1 MGQRSKMSNITGAA
15 FVMSGATFLSRI
27 AGFLR
32 DMIIARILG
41 ASGMS
46 DAYFVAFRIPSL
58 LRELFAEGSMS
69 SGFIP
74 VLTEYR
80 TKRGD
85 EEVKRLV
92 MVTFAFIAVAIGA
105 ACVLGIVF
113 SPQLVVLMAPGF
125 AGNPEKIRITVM
137 LTRIMFPFLLFTSL
151 SALAMGALNTRR
163 VFFVPALAS
172 AWFNVANIAVM
183 LIFFK
188 YFKEPVT
195 VVALGVTVGGVV
207 QFASQLPAFFRQG
220 YSLRPDFNFRHPGL
234 KKIGLLVLPTTA
246 GVAVSQLNV
255 FIGTVLASYLAV
267 GSVTYLYYAM
277 RLIQFPVGIFGVAI
291 GMAALP
297 ALSEHAAKGDMES
310 LKNDFSFSLR
320 LLFAVTVPSMAG
332 LLALGKPIVNLLFQH
347 GAFDLPATLGTERA
361 LMFYCLGI
369 WAVVGVRILAAT
381 FYSMMDTRTP
391 VKTAAVALT
400 ANVFLSVMLMDSMS
414 YAGLALASA
423 ASSSL
428 NFTMLFYSL
437 RKRLKG
443 VGAGAIILSFIKTLA
458 ASAVMGAVGWYIIN
472 LRGWETSGGVLVK
485 SLILFPTIAL
495 CAAVYFIVA
504 VLLKSE
510 EALYIIGAIKRK
522 MRIK

>member
-1 MGQRSKMSNITGAA
+1 MSNITGAA

-85 EEVKRLV
+85 EEVNRLV
-92 MVTFAFIAVAIGA
+92 MVTFAFIVAAIGA

-188 YFKEPVT
+188 YFNEPVT

-255 FIGTVLASYLAV
+255 FVGTVLASYLAV

-332 LLALGKPIVNLLFQH
+332 LAALGKPIVNLLFQH
-347 GAFDLPATLGTERA
+347 GAFDYAATLGTSRA

-369 WAVVGVRILAAT
+369 WAVVGVRVLAST
-381 FYSMMDTRTP
+381 FYAMMDTRTP
-391 VKTAAVALT
+391 VKTAAMALT
-400 ANVFLSVMLMDSMS
+400 ANVFLSIMLMGPMS
-414 YAGLALASA
+414 YAGLALAGA
-423 ASSSL
+423 LSSSL
-428 NFTMLFYSL
+428 NFTMLFYFL

-443 VGAGAIILSFIKTLA
+443 IGAGAIIRSFIKTLI
-458 ASAVMGAVGWYIIN
+458 ASGAMGVVGWFIIN
-472 LRGWETSGGVLVK
+472 TRSWETSGGVLVK

-495 CAAVYFIVA
+495 CGAVYFLVA

-522 MRIK
+522 LRIK